1 MTKLKSQ
8 FCHMTNFSRRSVLKQ
23 LALVSV
29 GVALM
34 PSCME
39 DRSKASL
46 LLKNLNISAADEAM
60 LAELCEIIIPK
71 TNTPGA
77 KDISAHLFVLT
88 MVDDCTTKDKQ
99 EVFMKGMEE
108 FKNLCKSTTGKS
120 LVDCNASEKQKITDA
135 LLAIKEEDQP
145 IKHFI
150 GMVKGR
156 TIQAYTSSEF
166 FLTKVH
172 VYELVPG
179 RFHGCVPA

>member
-1 MTKLKSQ
+1 
-8 FCHMTNFSRRSVLKQ
+8 MTNFSRRTALKQ
-23 LALVSV
+23 LALVSL
-29 GVALM
+29 GMALV

-46 LLKNLNISAADEAM
+46 LLKSLKISPEDEAM

-77 KDISAHLFVLT
+77 KDISAHLFVLK
-88 MVDDCTTKDKQ
+88 MVDDCSPKDQQ
-99 EVFMKGMEE
+99 EVFIKGMEE
-108 FKNLCKSTTGKS
+108 FKKICKETTGKS
-120 LVDCNASEKQKITDA
+120 LVDCNAEERQKITDL
-135 LLAIKEEDQP
+135 LLAMKTEDVPLVQ
-145 IKHFI
+145 FL

-166 FLTKVH
+166 YLTKVK

-179 RFHGCVPA
+179 RYQGCVPA

>member
-8 FCHMTNFSRRSVLKQ
+8 FCHMTNLSRRSVLKQ

-46 LLKNLNISAADEAM
+46 LLKNLKISSADEAM

-88 MVDDCTTKDKQ
+88 MVDDCATKDQ
-99 EVFMKGMEE
+99 QQAFMKGMED
-108 FKNLCKSTTGKS
+108 FNSLCKSTAGKA
-120 LVDCNASEKQKITDA
+120 LVDCDASEKKKITEA
-135 LLAIKEEDQP
+135 LLAIKEEDTP
-145 IKHFI
+145 LKHFL

-166 FLTKVH
+166 FLTKVQ

-179 RFHGCVPA
+179 RYHGCVPV